1 MASISETDSEAT
13 IEFLGE
19 SFTGSTEEYGV
30 DITITRVSNGQITPM
45 SVNMKSLLRDVFV
58 EYCQL
63 NNVLEEALERCAFWF
78 ENAVMDLDLTVE
90 DHLERGRRNFFFGM
104 LMEHACRVV
113 VTIQWGVI
121 THSFFPLRTVT
132 MQDLLDGFCRLANVH
147 HDTQER
153 SMLHSDNCYNDS
165 AWENLKDRGLF
176 SIGLDESVIM
186 VLGYLS
192 QWAGSVM
199 LKIRSP
205 QGSSLKVL

>member
-45 SVNMKSLLRDVFV
+45 SVNMKSLLRDLFV
-58 EYCQL
+58 DYCQL
-63 NNVLEEALERCAFWF
+63 NHVLEEALERCAFWF
-78 ENAVMDLDLTVE
+78 ENSVMDLELTIE
-90 DHLERGRRNFFFGM
+90 DHRRRPSQFLVWDAYGARLPCCCYHSLGRYYP
-104 LMEHACRVV
+104 LL
-113 VTIQWGVI
+113 
-121 THSFFPLRTVT
+121 FPFAH
-132 MQDLLDGFCRLANVH
+132 GYFARLARWLLPIGECH
-147 HDTQER
+147 PDIQER

-186 VLGYLS
+186 VLG
-192 QWAGSVM
+192 
-199 LKIRSP
+199 
-205 QGSSLKVL
+205 